1 MIQASVLDELF
12 SGMSSQL
19 FERVRDDL
27 GLAYFVGSSRVIGL
41 DSGMLFLYGGTHP
54 STAEQVLEEM
64 SVEMER
70 IRSGKVEPDELDRIK
85 IRLKAQRRMSLQSMG
100 ARAMQAGLNA
110 TYDLAVNDWMNFDA
124 KLDAVTIED
133 LAAFAATYFKEEQ
146 RLELIVRPA
155 EA

>member
-1 MIQASVLDELF
+1 
-12 SGMSSQL
+12 MSSQL

-41 DSGMLFLYGGTHP
+41 DTGMLFLYGGTHP

-64 SVEMER
+64 AVEIER
-70 IRSGKVEPDELDRIK
+70 IRSGKVEQEELDRIK
-85 IRLKAQRRMSLQSMG
+85 IRLKAQRRMSLQTIG

-110 TYDLAVNDWMNFDA
+110 TYQLPVNDWMNFDA

-133 LAAFAATYFKEEQ
+133 LASFAETYFKEDQ
-146 RLELIVRPA
+146 KLELIVRP
-155 EA
+155 EGD